1 MIVLR
6 VVCDLDFSP
15 GQEVN
20 ATSIIVGD
28 RMSTNLLH
36 RVKQMT
42 WGTRSACISAKKLQP
57 KAGQIT
63 VTGCYRAVC
72 QNRRVIW
79 KL

>member
-15 GQEVN
+15 GQEVD

-42 WGTRSACISAKKLQP
+42 WGTRSACISAKTLQP

>member
-6 VVCDLDFSP
+6 VVWDLDFSL
-15 GQEVN
+15 GQEVD
-20 ATSIIVGD
+20 AASIIVGD

-36 RVKQMT
+36 RVEQMT
-42 WGTRSACISAKKLQP
+42 CETHSACISAKTLQP
-57 KAGQIT
+57 KAGQIK
-63 VTGCYRAVC
+63 VMGCYRAVC